1 MNSKHGTHLKHRK
14 HDKTMKIREKER
26 TKRKRKGRKERRVTK
41 DTKRK
46 HRRRGRRAG
55 VLGRAESAALLQSIS
70 KSTKKDFPPEIV
82 KDIASKIHPELRE
95 DVKNELT
102 RRTRRVRERL
112 ERLEEEEDEPED
124 AYGRHYLS
132 EYECR
137 GCESGVDYSGA
148 HCTACREGRL

>member
-1 MNSKHGTHLKHRK
+1 MKSKQGKHLKHRK
-14 HDKTMKIREKER
+14 HDKTIKTREKER
-26 TKRKRKGRKERRVTK
+26 TKRKRTGRKGRK
-41 DTKRK
+41 DTKRNQ
-46 HRRRGRRAG
+46 RRRGRRAG

>member
-1 MNSKHGTHLKHRK
+1 MKSKQGKHLKHRK
-14 HDKTMKIREKER
+14 HDKTIKTREKER
-26 TKRKRKGRKERRVTK
+26 TKRKRTGRKGRK
-41 DTKRK
+41 DTKRNQ
-46 HRRRGRRAG
+46 RRRGRRAG

-132 EYECR
+132 EFECR
-137 GCESGVDYSGA
+137 GCETGTFNEQA
-148 HCTACREGRL
+148 HCRACREGRL

>member
-1 MNSKHGTHLKHRK
+1 MKSKQGKHLKHRK
-14 HDKTMKIREKER
+14 HDKTIKTREKER
-26 TKRKRKGRKERRVTK
+26 TKRKRTGRKGRK
-41 DTKRK
+41 DTKRN

-132 EYECR
+132 EFECR
-137 GCESGVDYSGA
+137 GCESGVDNPGD